1 MAPFYLNE
9 SARGRAS
16 CMKDISPIG
25 ACFLATVNLLY
36 EDEDF
41 YDAADLELGAPF
53 AALLIPA
60 FGQITGTFF

>member
-9 SARGRAS
+9 SARERAS

-41 YDAADLELGAPF
+41 YDAADLELDAPMGE
-53 AALLIPA
+53 I
-60 FGQITGTFF
+60 

>member
-1 MAPFYLNE
+1 
-9 SARGRAS
+9 
-16 CMKDISPIG
+16 MKDISPIG